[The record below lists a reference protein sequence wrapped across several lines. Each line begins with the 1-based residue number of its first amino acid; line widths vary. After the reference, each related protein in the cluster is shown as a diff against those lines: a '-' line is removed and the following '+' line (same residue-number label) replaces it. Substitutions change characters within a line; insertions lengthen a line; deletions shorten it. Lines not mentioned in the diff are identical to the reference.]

1 MLSQQGA
8 NIHSAK
14 KIRKELKCGTQWCII
29 GFERQGTKLIQDII
43 DIKRKAR
50 CAMQG
55 KFARLTYAW
64 IMPQI
69 FGALLALAIIC
80 AVPGLR
86 ESLELCVR
94 GAFSSAREQI
104 DYLMETLRS
113 VGLVLSVSTFLLSFM
128 RIGTSKMMLDA
139 ARGGN
144 PAFGTL
150 FAFFQA
156 WFPIMIASGL
166 ISLPGYIISMMESA
180 IPYDGSSLS
189 SILIAQLLTLAAE
202 VIGLIIILKLSLV
215 QYVLADC
222 GGRKPFYA
230 IRASWRLMSARLC
243 VKWLVLEISFVLWFV
258 LALFTMGITLLH
270 TIPYM
275 CLAQAEF
282 YERAKRGKR
291 AEIAS
296 VMPKRRHDG
305 YKN

>member
-8 NIHSAK
+8 NIYSVK

-29 GFERQGTKLIQDII
+29 GLERQGTKLMQDII

-50 CAMQG
+50 SAMQG

-64 IMPQI
+64 IVPQI
-69 FGALLALAIIC
+69 ISTLLALAIIC

-94 GAFSSAREQI
+94 GAFSSAQEQR

-113 VGLVLSVSTFLLSFM
+113 VGLVLSVSAFLLSFM
-128 RIGTSKMMLDA
+128 TVGSSKMMLDA
-139 ARGGN
+139 VRGGN

-150 FAFFQA
+150 FAFFSA
-156 WFPIMIASGL
+156 WLPIITAMALIA
-166 ISLPGYIISMMESA
+166 LPGRIISMAAAA
-180 IPYDGSSLS
+180 IPYDASSLP
-189 SILIAQLLTLAAE
+189 SILTALLLMLAAE
-202 VIGLIIILKLSLV
+202 VISLIISLKLSLV
-215 QYVLADC
+215 QYILADF

-230 IRASWRLMSARLC
+230 IRASWRIMNARLC
-243 VKWLVLEISFVLWFV
+243 VKLLVLEISFVLWFV

-282 YERAKRGKR
+282 YERTKRGKH

-296 VMPKRRHDG
+296 VMPKRGPDG
-305 YKN
+305 YKS